1 VRPAFVTISVR
12 FLLASLLLL
21 NAAVSA
27 QNGPPEALLGGVDAV
42 LFVCGPLDAK
52 TLKDGT
58 DMQTRLVQQYK
69 LDLGTARKS
78 SAYTST
84 YNAETNRLLA
94 LTPAKKIDA
103 CKNVF

>member
-1 VRPAFVTISVR
+1 VSDAVVAMKACL
-12 FLLASLLLL
+12 LLAPLLVWCGV
-21 NAAVSA
+21 ADA
-27 QNGPPEALLGGVDAV
+27 QSGPPEALLGGVDAV

-58 DMQTRLVQQYK
+58 EMQTRLVQQHK
-69 LDLGTARKS
+69 LDLITARKS
-78 SAYTST
+78 AAYTST

-94 LTPAKKIDA
+94 LAPPKKIDA